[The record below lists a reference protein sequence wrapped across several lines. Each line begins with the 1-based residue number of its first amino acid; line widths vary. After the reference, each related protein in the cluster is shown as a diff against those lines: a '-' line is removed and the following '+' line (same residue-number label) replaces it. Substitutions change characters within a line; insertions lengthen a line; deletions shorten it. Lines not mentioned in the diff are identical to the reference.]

1 MIKIKEICR
10 MKGLCLHIFISFL
23 FATNVYSQKLKPVVV
38 KKLEGNVYA
47 KEEYSI
53 IKRGKDKGK
62 RHGLY
67 TYSKFSREISGNY
80 RFDKKH
86 GRWFLHEYG
95 VVEYYSNGVLDST
108 LTVEDSSKIIGLSQ
122 TDTLMHN
129 VLYPNGYQFDK
140 IKDTLYIYKSEA
152 RIPVGKIVDG
162 KKEGDWTWETKEF
175 LVNGQFSADTRVG
188 SHKTYYENGQLLCSI
203 TFDELGNEDGL
214 FTIFYPNGNTASIQ
228 SYTAG
233 ELEGTVKSWYP
244 NGQLCYTATFED
256 LGWTYYQEFFEDG
269 AINKSALRPSKKSN
283 ISSTSFSPPSSIY
296 YDCFSVPE
304 LFPASSLMMA
314 PFMTKAEFPGGDV
327 GLNYYI
333 AKNMT
338 YPQQAI
344 KNSEQGVIQVVFTVN
359 LIGRVE
365 NVSILNPK
373 DISYTLQAEAIR
385 LIKASS
391 FYWTPATQNGFPV
404 KMQFRLPI
412 NFTLY

>member
-188 SHKTYYENGQLLCSI
+188 SHKTYYKMDNCYVLLPLMNLEMKMDYSLYFIQMEILHRFKVTQLES
-203 TFDELGNEDGL
+203 
-214 FTIFYPNGNTASIQ
+214 
-228 SYTAG
+228 
-233 ELEGTVKSWYP
+233 
-244 NGQLCYTATFED
+244 
-256 LGWTYYQEFFEDG
+256 
-269 AINKSALRPSKKSN
+269 
-283 ISSTSFSPPSSIY
+283 
-296 YDCFSVPE
+296 
-304 LFPASSLMMA
+304 
-314 PFMTKAEFPGGDV
+314 
-327 GLNYYI
+327 
-333 AKNMT
+333 
-338 YPQQAI
+338 
-344 KNSEQGVIQVVFTVN
+344 
-359 LIGRVE
+359 
-365 NVSILNPK
+365 
-373 DISYTLQAEAIR
+373 
-385 LIKASS
+385 
-391 FYWTPATQNGFPV
+391 
-404 KMQFRLPI
+404 
-412 NFTLY
+412 